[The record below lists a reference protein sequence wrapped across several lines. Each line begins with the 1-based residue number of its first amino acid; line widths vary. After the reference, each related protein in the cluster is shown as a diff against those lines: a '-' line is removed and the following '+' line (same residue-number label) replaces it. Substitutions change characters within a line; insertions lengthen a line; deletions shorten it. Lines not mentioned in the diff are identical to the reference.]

1 MNPPLPPE
9 IRVEP
14 GRQGIR
20 YLLPPRETGPLK
32 FVAVFFIG
40 FGCLFGGFALFWI
53 LGVLGVVLPGTPGP
67 ANVAFALFGLPFLA
81 AGLGIVGLGF
91 FALCGRCEIEV
102 QAGELL
108 ARERGGPFRWTRRI
122 PLKDIRRFTLAADA
136 VRVND
141 QPVKSGPMSDVGV
154 LSAEVG
160 AGKPRLVVL
169 GYPRAWV
176 EALAARLNADIVE
189 LTGAAP
195 LPTTV
200 TQLDPATG
208 RGIASGDRFD
218 PPAKTSI
225 TISQMAG
232 GIVAV
237 VPPQG
242 ARGTRGLLAFAL
254 IWLVFVSLVGT
265 VFAIAPES
273 TKRRRNQS
281 KAIPAVVI
289 GAFGLI
295 GVGMLTAAVNQMRRK
310 ASLRASRDELIIL
323 QQSLFGTKTF
333 KRSSGQLAAI
343 RVGDSGIVVNNVPLE
358 ELQVHGTDG
367 KKHGFFT
374 NLTNDELHWLATHLR
389 HATGVGEAPGESFEP
404 PKLA

>member
-9 IRVEP
+9 IRVETS
-14 GRQGIR
+14 RQGVR
-20 YLLPPRETGPLK
+20 YLLPARETGPLK

-53 LGVLGVVLPGTPGP
+53 LGVLGVVLEGTRAPSP
-67 ANVAFALFGLPFLA
+67 IFALFGVPFLL
-81 AGLGIVGLGF
+81 AGLGIVGVGV
-91 FALCGRCEIEV
+91 FAFCGRCEVEV
-102 QAGELL
+102 RPGELI
-108 ARERGGPFRWTRRI
+108 ARERGGPFWWTRRI

-136 VRVND
+136 ARING
-141 QPVKSGPMSDVGV
+141 QPVKSGPMSDVGA

-160 AGKPRLVVL
+160 SGKPRLVVL

-176 EALAARLNADIVE
+176 EALAARLNADIATQ
-189 LTGAAP
+189 TGTAP

-208 RGIASGDRFD
+208 RSVVSGDRFD
-218 PPAKTSI
+218 APTGTTI
-225 TISQMAG
+225 TISQQAG

-242 ARGTRGLLAFAL
+242 ARGTRGLLAFAI
-254 IWLVFVSLVGT
+254 IWLVLISIIGT
-265 VFAIAPES
+265 VIAVAPES
-273 TKRRRNQS
+273 SKRRRNQS
-281 KAIPAVVI
+281 KVIPVVVI

-310 ASLRASRDELIIL
+310 ASLRASRDEMIIV

-333 KRSSGQLAAI
+333 KRGRDQLAAI
-343 RVGDSGIVVNNVPLE
+343 RVGDSGIVVNNVPLQ
-358 ELQVHGTDG
+358 ELLVHGTDG

-389 HATGVGEAPGESFEP
+389 HATGVGEAPGESSEP